1 MVGETWRF
9 ETSFED
15 VSDFGALFPVDGSG
29 WTNVQLVEPDGK
41 QVTVRSAQGFSSGQ
55 NRIALDSER
64 VFDGKRS
71 LRFEAPPTGSVV
83 SKAALVKEGTSFRP
97 GDHIL
102 LRCKLFLDSAG
113 DAENT
118 FLIDFESTEVPG
130 FPGRRLALSTDQA
143 PMFESKGT
151 GGPYGSGP
159 NVSQPANSRVALPK
173 GRWVDLRLEL
183 RLSRDSSGQ
192 VDLWQDGILRL
203 HAKGRTFPIE
213 PEVTTFDWFEIGL
226 TANSS
231 TSFQRLWIDDLE
243 LQKL

>member
-1 MVGETWRF
+1 
-9 ETSFED
+9 
-15 VSDFGALFPVDGSG
+15 
-29 WTNVQLVEPDGK
+29 VEPDGK
-41 QVTVRSAQGFSSGQ
+41 QATVRTAQSFASGQ

-83 SKAALVKEGTSFRP
+83 SKASLVKEGTTFRP

-102 LRCKLFLDSAG
+102 LRCKVFLDSAG

-118 FLIDFESTEVPG
+118 FLIDFESTQVPG
-130 FPGRRLALSTDQA
+130 FPGRRLALSSGQA
-143 PMFESKGT
+143 PMLESKGT

-159 NVSQPANSRVALPK
+159 NLTQPTGTRVPLPK

-183 RLSRDSSGQ
+183 RLSRDDSGQ

-203 HAKGRTFPIE
+203 HANGRTFPIE
-213 PEVTTFDWFEIGL
+213 PDVTVFDWFEIGL

-231 TSFQRLWIDDLE
+231 ASFQRLWIDDLE
-243 LQKL
+243 LVKL

>member
-1 MVGETWRF
+1 MAWHF
-9 ETSFED
+9 ESSFER
-15 VSDFGALFPVDGSG
+15 VSNFNELFPADGSG
-29 WTNVQLVEPDGK
+29 WTNIQLVEPDGE
-41 QVTVRSAQGFSSGQ
+41 QVSVRSAQSITSGQ

-64 VFDGKRS
+64 VFEGKQS
-71 LRFEAPPTGSVV
+71 ILFEAPPTGSVV
-83 SKAALVKEGTSFRP
+83 SKASLVKEGTTFRP
-97 GDHIL
+97 GDIIL

-143 PMFESKGT
+143 PMLESKGT

-159 NVSQPANSRVALPK
+159 NVSQPTGTRVPLPK

-203 HAKGRTFPIE
+203 HAKGQTFPLE
-213 PEVTTFDWFEIGL
+213 PAITSFDWFEIGL